1 MSGLWTINS
10 GQVALNNGQWTVDS
24 GQWTGASGQWTVD
37 SGQWAVG
44 SWEEAVDM
52 GQWAIR
58 VGSGQWTVKFGLA
71 IFSYFTNIHYI
82 QFQNDR
88 LKQKFASGQNLFAC
102 KIY

>member
-1 MSGLWTINS
+1 MDNKQRAVCIK
-10 GQVALNNGQWTVDS
+10 QWAVDS
-24 GQWTGASGQWTVD
+24 GQWTVD
-37 SGQWAVG
+37 RGQWAVG
-44 SWEEAVDM
+44 SGEEAVDM

-71 IFSYFTNIHYI
+71 KFSSFTNIHYI